1 MTQSFDD
8 NLYLID
14 LSYLNTPSEVVYD
27 LSTILDTDLAK
38 NQRVKLKLGNVEFNK
53 SQLLSIKSLIESIN
67 STLAIVDSDSEITK
81 NSAISIG
88 LVYQKSED
96 NPENSEN
103 PENNTNNIEL
113 IEPQFTQSEEL
124 QGFPQNNVEP
134 QVEEKKI
141 GGTFELQPQMQ
152 DDTPIVQSFEQG
164 FANNNW
170 AKPEIQDLMQTP
182 NTNANY
188 ETTTPETLEE
198 QLEDR
203 NSEILSELIGE
214 PKDIDIPTEHKQEFQ
229 QIEQPEEIPSE
240 SQEKEEN
247 TEGCNSQENQEPQ
260 ETQENQEFQGVSEQQ
275 ENNETENTQEVSEN
289 VVDNENQENTEYSE
303 NSENTEE
310 QPVQN
315 EIENEAENQPAPQ
328 PTNHDITIREEKDFD
343 FEQIDEPIHD
353 ASALQSLAD
362 IPLDIPNEKEIQNEL
377 DVIYS
382 NTERKLDDVF
392 AKTGLKEEKFQSI
405 KETAHAEEREYTQ
418 YDFEIEAFPTK
429 YLKQTICA
437 GQFISFEGNLV
448 IIGDCHEGSEI
459 AAAGDITVW
468 GELSGSVHAG
478 KNGNEKSK
486 IRALHLNA
494 TQIRIANC
502 YVKRKT
508 PLNTDIPT
516 PDEKIVPEEAKI
528 SKGEIEVYKIFKYT

>member
-67 STLAIVDSDSEITK
+67 STLAIVDSDSEITR

-88 LVYQKSED
+88 LVYQGSED
-96 NPENSEN
+96 TQETQSD
-103 PENNTNNIEL
+103 IEL
-113 IEPQFTQSEEL
+113 IQPQLNQNEELPQFPENTTEQ
-124 QGFPQNNVEP
+124 PI
-134 QVEEKKI
+134 EEKKI
-141 GGTFELQPQMQ
+141 GGTFEFQPQLQ
-152 DDTPIVQSFEQG
+152 SEDVPIVQSFEEG

-182 NTNANY
+182 NTNDNY
-188 ETTTPETLEE
+188 ETTTGETLEE

-214 PKDIDIPTEHKQEFQ
+214 PKDINIETNSSNTVEETVAQET
-229 QIEQPEEIPSE
+229 S
-240 SQEKEEN
+240 EN
-247 TEGCNSQENQEPQ
+247 TENIGTQE
-260 ETQENQEFQGVSEQQ
+260 ETQELEINI
-275 ENNETENTQEVSEN
+275 SEN
-289 VVDNENQENTEYSE
+289 KENSE
-303 NSENTEE
+303 NSENSEQIENHSEQTNFENTDNSENTENQQVE
-310 QPVQN
+310 NEQN
-315 EIENEAENQPAPQ
+315 EDKTYVPPIEEPQENNGGENHNF
-328 PTNHDITIREEKDFD
+328 NHDITIREEKDFD
-343 FEQIDEPIHD
+343 FEQEPDMKEI
-353 ASALQSLAD
+353 QSLAN
-362 IPLDIPNEKEIQNEL
+362 IPLDIPNEKDIQNEL

-429 YLKQTICA
+429 YLKQTICS
-437 GQFISFEGNLV
+437 GQFIAFEGNLV

-459 AAAGDITVW
+459 SAAGDITVW

-478 KNGNEKSK
+478 KNGNEKAK

-516 PDEKIVPEEAKI
+516 PEEKIVPEEAKI
-528 SKGEIEVYKIFKYT
+528 SKGEIEVYKNFKYT